1 MSEGRIFS
9 AGGWG
14 GSVSSK
20 ALRPECTRCGGD
32 SSKRL
37 VWLQLN
43 GDGRRVGNEVREVEV
58 RVCRRAQ
65 W

>member
-1 MSEGRIFS
+1 MGGVSEFKGLEARVHQV
-9 AGGWG
+9 WW
-14 GSVSSK
+14 
-20 ALRPECTRCGGD
+20 
-32 SSKRL
+32 RL